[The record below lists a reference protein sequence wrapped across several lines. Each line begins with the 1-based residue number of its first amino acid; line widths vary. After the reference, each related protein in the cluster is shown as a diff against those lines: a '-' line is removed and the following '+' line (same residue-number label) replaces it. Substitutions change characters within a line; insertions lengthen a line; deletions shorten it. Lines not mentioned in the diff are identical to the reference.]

1 MTAIEWLEKEIKEII
16 SYIEE
21 DGMYA
26 MKGAEERLFGECNI
40 FYKAKEMEKEQ
51 IIRAGNSCALKQHL
65 HNDKIN
71 KMSESEIRQFAEEE
85 HLTFGEQY
93 YNQTFNK

>member
-1 MTAIEWLEKEIKEII
+1 MTAVEWLEKEIKEII

-40 FYKAKEMEKEQ
+40 FYKAKKMERQQ
-51 IIRAGNSCALKQHL
+51 IIDAFNLGQQKEAKQEFWT
-65 HNDKIN
+65 K
-71 KMSESEIRQFAEEE
+71 
-85 HLTFGEQY
+85 GEQY
-93 YNQTFNK
+93 YNETFNK

>member
-1 MTAIEWLEKEIKEII
+1 MTAVEWLEKEIKEII

-40 FYKAKEMEKEQ
+40 FYKAKEMERQQ
-51 IIRAGNSCALKQHL
+51 IIEAHL
-65 HNDKIN
+65 NGQAEFDKGPYR
-71 KMSESEIRQFAEEE
+71 SEIIKNS
-85 HLTFGEQY
+85 EQY
-93 YNQTFNK
+93 YNETFKEE

>member
-1 MTAIEWLEKEIKEII
+1 MKQTAVECLEKEIKEII

-40 FYKAKEMEKEQ
+40 FYKAKEMEKQQ
-51 IIRAGNSCALKQHL
+51 IQDAYRISPNNELWSKSGIDYYEKTF
-65 HNDKIN
+65 KN
-71 KMSESEIRQFAEEE
+71 K
-85 HLTFGEQY
+85 
-93 YNQTFNK
+93 